1 MTTIRVFEFVQ
12 STTVQTFPED
22 LIGKFFFVK
31 GALAQQRL
39 QCTKVSVSQSGTV
52 RVSWGN
58 DYFYKLS
65 EVEFETDFYEAKENN

>member
-31 GALAQQRL
+31 GVIIPERY
-39 QCTKVSVSQSGTV
+39 QCKQVSVSENGTV
-52 RVSWGN
+52 RVSYGKSW
-58 DYFYKLS
+58 FYKLS